1 MISLYQSIRALECL
15 CAISLL
21 IQTLEFLRL
30 QSATR
35 ADGIWAW
42 AIQRNEL
49 AHSNIWLQKLAAF
62 LYRDRTHRL
71 HLIIRA
77 VAASSLFFGAS
88 LVSCMLLFFSTL
100 ILLVRWRGAFN
111 GGSDFMTLA
120 VLMGLLIS
128 QLAAIWVHPV
138 MAWKAG
144 LWFITIQAISSYF
157 VSGSVKLFDKHWR
170 NGDALPFFINGAI
183 FGPLKSTSLFYS
195 RWFAISASWAFIL
208 WECSFPIAL
217 AGPVWAMIWC
227 AIAALFHFLVF
238 WHFGLNRFFWAWL
251 TTFPAIIYCST
262 QL

>member
-1 MISLYQSIRALECL
+1 MVSLYSSIRALECL
-15 CAISLL
+15 CAISIL

-42 AIQRNEL
+42 SIQHQEL
-49 AHSNIWLQKLAAF
+49 AHSSHWLQKLAAF
-62 LYRDRTHRL
+62 LYRDRNHHV

-77 VAASSLFFGAS
+77 VAAGSLFFGAS
-88 LVSCMLLFFSTL
+88 LTSCLLLFLSTL
-100 ILLVRWRGAFN
+100 VLLIRWRGAFN

-120 VLMGLLIS
+120 VLTGLLIA
-128 QLAAIWVHPV
+128 QIAPIFAPPA

-144 LWFITIQAISSYF
+144 LWYITIQSISSYF
-157 VSGSVKLFDKHWR
+157 VSGSVKLFDRHWR
-170 NGDALPFFINGAI
+170 NGDALAFFINGAI
-183 FGPLKSTSLFYS
+183 FGPLKSNSVFYR
-195 RWFAISASWAFIL
+195 RWFALAASWSFIL
-208 WECSFPIAL
+208 WECSFPLAL
-217 AGPVWAMIWC
+217 AGPAWAIIWC

-251 TTFPAIIYCST
+251 TTFPAIIYCSS